1 MGVIRL
7 RWPGGTARWRLTWLY
22 GALSLGSGAA
32 LLAIAALLWG
42 SNTPSGV
49 TVTSPISGRVFQSA
63 GLGRALNSAS
73 QVPSSPPHINQVSHA
88 RQEVVGQLNDL
99 AFSQH
104 TTDLHQLL
112 LYSALALAI
121 LAVLSLAVGWW
132 TAGRILQPLR
142 TITTT
147 AHEISATNLHERL
160 DLDGPDDEL
169 KELGDTFDELLGRL
183 EHSFDAQRQFVANAS
198 HELRTPLATMRA
210 ALDVAMAKPGTIP
223 EQTVQL
229 IDRLRL
235 ELDEVDELLESFL
248 ILART
253 QSGSRSDDVVVS
265 LDLLVESAREQ
276 NEEGIAAIN
285 LDFSEHHDAQAF
297 VSGNEVLLARMVENV
312 FGNAVQHNESGGW
325 VRVRTEVVNGSA
337 RLIVENSGPVLSEE
351 AVQDLAQPF
360 RRLSAA
366 RTRSD
371 RGVGLGLSIVAS
383 IVELHGG
390 RLELHALPD
399 GGFQAII
406 ELPSAEVTTKSS

>member
-1 MGVIRL
+1 M
-7 RWPGGTARWRLTWLY
+7 
-22 GALSLGSGAA
+22 
-32 LLAIAALLWG
+32 
-42 SNTPSGV
+42 
-49 TVTSPISGRVFQSA
+49 
-63 GLGRALNSAS
+63 
-73 QVPSSPPHINQVSHA
+73 
-88 RQEVVGQLNDL
+88 GQLNDL

-147 AHEISATNLHERL
+147 AREISATNLHERL

-406 ELPSAEVTTKSS
+406 ELPSAEVTTKSSST

>member
-1 MGVIRL
+1 ML
-7 RWPGGTARWRLTWLY
+7 
-22 GALSLGSGAA
+22 
-32 LLAIAALLWG
+32 
-42 SNTPSGV
+42 
-49 TVTSPISGRVFQSA
+49 
-63 GLGRALNSAS
+63 SAS
-73 QVPSSPPHINQVSHA
+73 SSLT
-88 RQEVVGQLNDL
+88 R
-99 AFSQH
+99 
-104 TTDLHQLL
+104 
-112 LYSALALAI
+112 
-121 LAVLSLAVGWW
+121 
-132 TAGRILQPLR
+132 
-142 TITTT
+142 
-147 AHEISATNLHERL
+147 
-160 DLDGPDDEL
+160 
-169 KELGDTFDELLGRL
+169 
-183 EHSFDAQRQFVANAS
+183 S

-360 RRLSAA
+360 RRLSVA